1 MSPIVAGGLLIYFCD
16 YNEIII
22 NGYSATKK
30 RINPSDKNMLSFFV
44 KSVTIYM
51 VFTKVPGANLAGG
64 TQERFLFS

>member
-1 MSPIVAGGLLIYFCD
+1 MAIQQQ
-16 YNEIII
+16 
-22 NGYSATKK
+22 KK

>member
-1 MSPIVAGGLLIYFCD
+1 MAIQQQ
-16 YNEIII
+16 
-22 NGYSATKK
+22 KK

-64 TQERFLFS
+64 TPEPFLFF